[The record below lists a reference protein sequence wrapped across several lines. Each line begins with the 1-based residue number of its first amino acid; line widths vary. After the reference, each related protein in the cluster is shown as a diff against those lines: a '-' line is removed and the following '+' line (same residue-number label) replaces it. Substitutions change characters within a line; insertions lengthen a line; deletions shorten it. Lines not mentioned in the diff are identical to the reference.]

1 LLDIVRD
8 REVAVD
14 SAIGT
19 VFGVA
24 ITVKLCRDFG
34 FNRINL
40 ARSRFAIS
48 DGGLT
53 RCAYIFNEAGGLLVE
68 QITEFHGR
76 IVIGSDTLESN
87 AMNRI
92 AQT

>member
-1 LLDIVRD
+1 
-8 REVAVD
+8 
-14 SAIGT
+14 
-19 VFGVA
+19 
-24 ITVKLCRDFG
+24 
-34 FNRINL
+34 
-40 ARSRFAIS
+40 
-48 DGGLT
+48 
-53 RCAYIFNEAGGLLVE
+53 LLVE